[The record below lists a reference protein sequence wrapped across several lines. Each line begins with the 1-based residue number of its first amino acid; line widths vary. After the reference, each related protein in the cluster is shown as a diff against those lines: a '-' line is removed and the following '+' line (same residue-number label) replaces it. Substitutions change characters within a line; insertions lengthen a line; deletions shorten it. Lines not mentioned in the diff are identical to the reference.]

1 MTINEYVSE
10 LANNIQ
16 LNFNVKCT
24 ISVLDSDR
32 ECTAIRVMPSG
43 NTRFYDENRAINLTF
58 QLLVKAE
65 KQSRAAMLI
74 GLIGD
79 YLDKQ
84 GAYIYSEPSY
94 LQHDEQGYIYT
105 ASFNTTI

>member
-1 MTINEYVSE
+1 MRIEQYVSE

-16 LNFNVKCT
+16 SLYSVKCT

-32 ECTAIRVMPSG
+32 ECVAIRVMPSG

-65 KQSRAAMLI
+65 KQSRTAMLI
-74 GLIGD
+74 GLISE
-79 YLDKQ
+79 YINKT
-84 GAYIYSEPSY
+84 GADIYTEPSY